1 MEQLAQ
7 RFGFRIYR
15 FLQAPISSFRAN
27 NNVRLMTTDDGGR
40 DGICQDLT
48 LGEKQLINKLQES
61 FPNATEIQVSD
72 VSGGCGAMYQI
83 LIEAP
88 DFNGKR
94 TVMQHRMVNEAL
106 KEEIKEMHG
115 LQLTT
120 KATKGK

>member
-1 MEQLAQ
+1 
-7 RFGFRIYR
+7 
-15 FLQAPISSFRAN
+15 
-27 NNVRLMTTDDGGR
+27 MTTDDGGR

-61 FPNATEIQVSD
+61 FPNATGIQVSD